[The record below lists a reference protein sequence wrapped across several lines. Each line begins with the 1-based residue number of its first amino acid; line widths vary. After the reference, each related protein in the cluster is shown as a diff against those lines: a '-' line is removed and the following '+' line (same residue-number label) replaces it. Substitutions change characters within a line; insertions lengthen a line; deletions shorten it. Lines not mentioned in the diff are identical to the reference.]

1 MVVNLKSLFS
11 DEGYDVRNLEFNNS
25 NVKLHVLPDGK
36 VNWNI
41 MKDTSEVDT
50 TASKFHF
57 KLRSFKIKGA
67 NLAYIDEEGN
77 MRAIIKNLNHTTSGD
92 FTADSSLLV
101 THTTIDSLT
110 FTMDKIDYI
119 SKANVLFDAD
129 INANLN
135 DMIFSF
141 CFNS

>member
-1 MVVNLKSLFS
+1 M
-11 DEGYDVRNLEFNNS
+11 RNLEFNNS
-25 NVKLHVLPDGK
+25 KCEITCFARREGKL
-36 VNWNI
+36 NI

-57 KLRSFKIKGA
+57 KLRSFKIKGLIWRILTKRA
-67 NLAYIDEEGN
+67 IC
-77 MRAIIKNLNHTTSGD
+77 AIIKNLNHTTSGD

-135 DMIFSF
+135 DMIFHLVKIHHALMKLRF
-141 CFNS
+141 HLKVG